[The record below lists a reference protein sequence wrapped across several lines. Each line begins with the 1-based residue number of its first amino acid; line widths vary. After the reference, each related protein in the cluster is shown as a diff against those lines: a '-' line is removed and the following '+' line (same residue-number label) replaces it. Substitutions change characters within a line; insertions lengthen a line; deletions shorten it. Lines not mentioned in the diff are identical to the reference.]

1 MLGSLPISR
10 SKKGGVDVGLP
21 DELRQFLKDLTAQ
34 FRELLASDEA
44 ADDAA
49 VARLA
54 PTAYPDDPM
63 RNLEYDGLMG
73 RSLADG
79 RLAALDVIERTADAN
94 HLTDEEA
101 EAWMRAL
108 NDARLVFGTRLEIVD
123 EEDVEALANDPEKTE
138 TVAVYLALTE
148 LVAMLVEALET

>member
-1 MLGSLPISR
+1 MLESLPISR
-10 SKKGGVDVGLP
+10 SEDGGVDVALAA
-21 DELRQFLKDLTAQ
+21 ELRGFLKDLTRQ
-34 FRELLASDEA
+34 FRELIGSEQA

-49 VARLA
+49 IARLA
-54 PTAYPDDPM
+54 PTAYPDDPL
-63 RNLEYDGLMG
+63 RNLQFDDTAG

-79 RLAALDVIERTADAN
+79 RLQALDVVERTAEAE

-108 NDARLVFGTRLEIVD
+108 NDARLVFGTRLEIV
-123 EEDVEALANDPEKTE
+123 EEDDVEALAKDPEKAE